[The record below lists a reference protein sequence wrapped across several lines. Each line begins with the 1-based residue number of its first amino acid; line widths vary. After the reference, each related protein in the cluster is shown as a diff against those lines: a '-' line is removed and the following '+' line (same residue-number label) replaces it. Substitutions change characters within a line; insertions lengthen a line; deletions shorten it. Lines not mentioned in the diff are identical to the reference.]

1 MKKFLLVPLTLCLL
15 AFLVSCGQ
23 EAAPTSDQS
32 TSAAETV
39 DESHVLDDQIAI
51 DEPIRRIVS
60 EVNYHEGYT
69 YYAEQYGEYHIF
81 KRINLANGE
90 VSSPCADPLCTHT
103 SEECAFFCG
112 NTGIPSIKFFDEW
125 CLVQSGFRERVN
137 GLVSVRFRRILYN
150 IHTKKWVEIFRT
162 DGNTLNDQSVMRID
176 DCLYHVSYGA
186 KRSSNGKIYMPCE
199 IQRYN
204 LKTGKED
211 VIYSHEYDI
220 KLMMAGENRL
230 YLYETLGEDYHFY
243 SVDKNGKDFREE
255 PTISI
260 PSDYIYQN
268 RVYSCSPPKAT
279 YPKDS
284 LVVQN
289 TKTGEITVIADEHVV
304 GSLCVTEDA
313 VYYLYK
319 EYYVQSFEDVQA
331 VQAEAKAAG
340 LHAYTSEPYKSRME
354 EIHKNRNTA
363 TAYLWR
369 CALDG
374 TNPEMVLEMPG
385 AGALELYIR
394 DGYLYTTYEFYD
406 IETGERLGTE
416 NEQDQPCRIDLTTG
430 EVEFLHKLGAE

>member
-1 MKKFLLVPLTLCLL
+1 MQKKFLTGITVILL
-15 AFLVSCGQ
+15 LSALFGCSRNVSG
-23 EAAPTSDQS
+23 EETTAANDIPIDPTY
-32 TSAAETV
+32 
-39 DESHVLDDQIAI
+39 VLNDQIAM

-60 EVNYHEGYT
+60 KVNYHEGYT

-137 GLVSVRFRRILYN
+137 GLFSVRFRRILYN

-162 DGNTLNDQSVMRID
+162 DGNTLNDQNVMRID

-230 YLYETLGEDYHFY
+230 YLYETLGEDYCFY

-319 EYYVQSFEDVQA
+319 EYYVKSFEDAQA

-340 LHAYTSEPYKSRME
+340 LHAYTSEPYKSRIE

-369 CALDG
+369 CELDG

-406 IETGERLGTE
+406 IETGEQLGGE
-416 NEQDQPCRIDLTTG
+416 DEMNQPCRIDMATG